1 MRIFNK
7 REPLILFLGDL
18 VAFALAL
25 WFTLFLRYGSSL
37 DAVRLS
43 DHFQAFSI
51 IFLIWTLA
59 FYIAGLY
66 GKQTLV
72 FKNRLPSRILKAQI
86 VNSFLA
92 IAFFYLVPSFG
103 ITPKTNLFIQLS
115 LSFFL
120 VLIWR
125 LYGGGF
131 RESKEK
137 QSAILIGEG
146 EEMKELADEI
156 NHNNRYAVGF
166 DSVLDLSQI
175 SGAEAV
181 SNIDRQLK
189 DGRISLVVA
198 DLSHEKIQP
207 ILPEFYKLLFS
218 RVKFLDA
225 GKLYEEIFD
234 RVPLSLIRYG
244 WLLQNVSNSPKKTY
258 DSLKRLMDLILGVIG
273 GLVSLVFYP
282 FVYLAIKLDDGGP
295 VFISQER
302 IGQNNK
308 IFKILK
314 FRTMTKDDAGYAVAK
329 QTNRTTRVGGFLRR
343 TRIDELPQLWNVLRG
358 DLSLIGPRPELPILA
373 SAYDKD
379 ISYYRARHLIKPGLS
394 GWAQL
399 NQQNPPKRD
408 LNFNDTKVKL
418 SYDLFYLKNRS
429 LFLDIKIALRTIAD
443 LLSRSG
449 L

>member
-1 MRIFNK
+1 MSIFNR
-7 REPLILFLGDL
+7 REPLVLFLGDL

-25 WFTLFLRYGSSL
+25 WLTLFFRYGSSFGGSL
-37 DAVRLS
+37 WY
-43 DHFQAFSI
+43 DHFQAFSLV
-51 IFLIWTLA
+51 FLIWTLA

-92 IAFFYLVPSFG
+92 IAFFYLIPAFG
-103 ITPKTNLFIQLS
+103 ITPKTNLFIQLI
-115 LSFFL
+115 LSFIL

-125 LYGGGF
+125 LYGEGLM
-131 RESKEK
+131 RSREK
-137 QSAILIGEG
+137 QTALLIGEG
-146 EEMKELADEI
+146 EELKELSAEI
-156 NHNNRYAVGF
+156 NNNNRYAVTF
-166 DSVLDLSQI
+166 DSILDLNKI
-175 SGAEAV
+175 SPTEAISIV
-181 SNIDRQLK
+181 DAKLK
-189 DGRISLVVA
+189 EGRINLVVA

-207 ILPEFYKLLFS
+207 ILPKFYRLLFS
-218 RVKFLDA
+218 RVKFMDV

-234 RVPLSLIRYG
+234 RIPLSLIRYG
-244 WLLQNVSNSPKKTY
+244 WILQNISNSPRKTY
-258 DSLKRLMDLILGVIG
+258 DSLKRFMDIVLGIVG

-282 FVYLAIKLDDGGP
+282 FVYLAIKLDDAGP
-295 VFISQER
+295 IFISQER
-302 IGQNNK
+302 VGQNNRV
-308 IFKILK
+308 FKILK
-314 FRTMTKDDAGYAVAK
+314 FRTMTRDDAGHAAAK
-329 QTNRTTRVGGFLRR
+329 QVNRPTRVGGFLRR

-358 DLSLIGPRPELPILA
+358 ELSLIGPRPELPVLA
-373 SAYDKD
+373 AAYEKE
-379 ISYYRARHLIKPGLS
+379 ISYYQARHLIKPGLS

-429 LFLDIKIALRTIAD
+429 FFLDIKIALRTIAD

>member
-1 MRIFNK
+1 
-7 REPLILFLGDL
+7 
-18 VAFALAL
+18 
-25 WFTLFLRYGSSL
+25 
-37 DAVRLS
+37 
-43 DHFQAFSI
+43 
-51 IFLIWTLA
+51 
-59 FYIAGLY
+59 
-66 GKQTLV
+66 
-72 FKNRLPSRILKAQI
+72 
-86 VNSFLA
+86 
-92 IAFFYLVPSFG
+92 
-103 ITPKTNLFIQLS
+103 
-115 LSFFL
+115 
-120 VLIWR
+120 
-125 LYGGGF
+125 
-131 RESKEK
+131 
-137 QSAILIGEG
+137 
-146 EEMKELADEI
+146 
-156 NHNNRYAVGF
+156 
-166 DSVLDLSQI
+166 
-175 SGAEAV
+175 GAEAV

-218 RVKFLDA
+218 WVKFLDA